1 MRAPVFVLVG
11 AAAWSGR
18 SAANPWAKLPRREVA
33 EHAIPALETCLRN
46 CRLAEENRVIA
57 PSIDKLG
64 NNLEYF
70 GDQHRAEQQNR
81 KPRIVGKKPPVST
94 RHQIFH
100 LLLNFRDRNRSEIS
114 FAQFLI

>member
-11 AAAWSGR
+11 AAAWSGP
-18 SAANPWAKLPRREVA
+18 SAANPWARLPRMDVA
-33 EHAIPALETCLRN
+33 EHASPALETCLRN

-70 GDQHRAEQQNR
+70 TTRTERNNKAGSHGSLEKSPLSQRDI
-81 KPRIVGKKPPVST
+81 KYST
-94 RHQIFH
+94 SCSI
-100 LLLNFRDRNRSEIS
+100 SEIAIGARFPS
-114 FAQFLI
+114 RNF